1 MGTHTGS
8 RRGLLR
14 GAAAA
19 VPGAWLAACAGV
31 GGAERP
37 AATTLPPTTI
47 EYMHFAAAGGAQAQA
62 RDESATKF
70 MAKAPAITVTVTAIA
85 PSGTML
91 EKFKTAAAAGTP
103 PDLLT
108 LPTTWYGD
116 LLASKMVAELDPLIK
131 TRGQGFQRDAFYP
144 DVLAVLELGG
154 KLYGVPR
161 FVVTSVLY
169 YNKDLFAR
177 QGIASPTENWT
188 WEKDFVETG
197 QKLTRSGDGNQVFAM
212 DFAPN
217 DFRDSLIF
225 AWGNDYF
232 DGARKRSTLDDA
244 KGLAALQFAYDHRW
258 RTRILLAG
266 CRAGD
271 ERAADVPQRANRD
284 IRPGQLRVRQP
295 PRGQDRLP
303 AGRRADAEGAGGPA
317 PVRLDD
323 RLRHRR
329 GVDEERGRL
338 GVHEVAGGGR
348 GAAAPG
354 QHGVDHAGDEEGV
367 PVPGSAAGD
376 VEGVRR
382 RHQDGGVLAVD
393 SQVHRRDRGDQQGAE
408 RGAGERRPRDRRFD
422 ASRRRR
428 RTPC

>member
-1 MGTHTGS
+1 
-8 RRGLLR
+8 
-14 GAAAA
+14 
-19 VPGAWLAACAGV
+19 
-31 GGAERP
+31 
-37 AATTLPPTTI
+37 
-47 EYMHFAAAGGAQAQA
+47 
-62 RDESATKF
+62 

-131 TRGQGFQRDAFYP
+131 THGQGFQRDAFYP

-161 FVVTSVLY
+161 FVVTSVLF

-177 QGIASPTENWT
+177 QGIAAPTENWT
-188 WEKDFVETG
+188 WDKDFVETG
-197 QKLTRSGDGNQVFAM
+197 QKLTRAGDGNQVFAM

-217 DFRDSLIF
+217 DFRDSVLF

-258 RTRILLAG
+258 RTRILSSPDA
-266 CRAGD
+266 
-271 ERAADVPQRANRD
+271 ERAMNAQQMFLNERIGTYARGNFEFGNLRAAR
-284 IRPGQLRVRQP
+284 IGFQLGAALMP
-295 PRGQDRLP
+295 KGP
-303 AGRRADAEGAGGPA
+303 AGRRQYGTTTAYGIAEGSTKK
-317 PVRLDD
+317 
-323 RLRHRR
+323 
-329 GVDEERGRL
+329 E
-338 GVHEVAGGGR
+338 
-348 GAAAPG
+348 AAWEFMKWL
-354 QHGVDHAGDEEGV
+354 AGDEGQQHLVNTESITPATKKAYQSPEV
-367 PVPGSAAGD
+367 PPEMWKVFVDAIKTAVFLPSIPRFTDVIAAINKELNEALVNDARGI
-376 VEGVRR
+376 
-382 RHQDGGVLAVD
+382 VD
-393 SQVHRRDRGDQQGAE
+393 ST
-408 RGAGERRPRDRRFD
+408 RP
-422 ASRRRR
+422 RRRR